1 MLNTIL
7 FDLDGTLAPFNQD
20 EFIRAYFGALTRR
33 LAPMG
38 YNGEQLV
45 AALWKGTAAM
55 IGNDGQRTN
64 RQVFWEVFT
73 QELGVQV
80 LSLETILEDFYTRE
94 FDDIRRVL
102 TGPTDRQD
110 LIRALREKGYGLVLA
125 TNPIF
130 PAVAVETRL
139 SWVGLRGSD
148 FDYVTTYENSR
159 HSKPDPGYYR
169 DILAHIGRQGA
180 ECLMVGNNPGDDM
193 SALQV
198 GLEGYLVTDCLEN
211 PDGLAVD
218 SFRSGS
224 FQEAEK
230 FLLSLPQVK

>member
-1 MLNTIL
+1 MLDTIL
-7 FDLDGTLAPFNQD
+7 FDLDGTLLPMEQND
-20 EFIRAYFGALTRR
+20 FIRAYVTQLCRR
-33 LAPMG
+33 YVPCG
-38 YNGEQLV
+38 YDKDLIV
-45 AALWKGTAAM
+45 KALWAGTAAM
-55 IGNDGQRTN
+55 VQNDGACTN
-64 RQVFWEVFT
+64 EERFWQSFAAL
-73 QELGVQV
+73 LGDTTPIRD
-80 LSLETILEDFYTRE
+80 SIPSFYTAE
-94 FDDIRRVL
+94 FDE
-102 TGPTDRQD
+102 
-110 LIRALREKGYGLVLA
+110 IRAVTTPTPLSRQIVATLQHKGYTLVLA

>member
-94 FDDIRRVL
+94 FDDIRRIL

-139 SWVGLRGSD
+139 SWVGLRGSG